1 MAFETVKANLE
12 KRGYSVRVFENRKEA
27 AEYLCGQIN
36 GTTVGLGGSVT
47 VDEMGLY
54 DELVKNNT
62 VYWHWR
68 LKAGQTPD
76 EVRRLASA
84 AEVYISSVNGL
95 AETGEIVNIDGSG
108 NRVASTI
115 FGHKKVYFVVGR
127 NKIAENLEKAME
139 RAQNVA
145 APLNA
150 RRLKLSLPCAAKGD
164 KCYQCHSPAKICR
177 VICVFQ
183 DKPLAEDAE
192 VILIN
197 EDLGY

>member
-1 MAFETVKANLE
+1 MAFETVKKNLE
-12 KRGYSVRVFENRKEA
+12 KRGYAVRVFDSRREA
-27 AEYLCGQIN
+27 VEYLRGQIS
-36 GTTVGLGGSVT
+36 GTTVGIGGSVT

-68 LKAGQTPD
+68 LKEGQTAD
-76 EVRRLASA
+76 EARRLASS

-127 NKIAENLEKAME
+127 NKIAENLDKAMD

-150 RRLKLSLPCAAKGD
+150 RRLKLSLPCAVKGD
-164 KCYQCHSPAKICR
+164 KCYQCESPAKICR
-177 VICVFQ
+177 VVCVFQ
-183 DKPLAEDAE
+183 EKPLAEEAE